1 MVAPEGQQVA
11 KDEGEMV
18 QQSFHDRIAR
28 IEQKGGKLEMLA
40 GPADIDA
47 PQRGKTG
54 KATAGKASNGPGFV
68 KILMIAML
76 MVPVGMAIGLM
87 TKLFL
92 DPDITPD
99 AVNYMPLMAFVA
111 AAHLALF
118 TGVITALV
126 SRFRRLTLN
135 YVMLFV
141 FIGYGIASAALSAAL
156 Q

>member
-1 MVAPEGQQVA
+1 
-11 KDEGEMV
+11 MV

-28 IEQKGGKLEMLA
+28 IEQKGGRLEMLS
-40 GPADIDA
+40 GPAESDG
-47 PQRGKTG
+47 PRGG
-54 KATAGKASNGPGFV
+54 KSGKAATAGKAPNGPGV
-68 KILMIAML
+68 LKILMIGML

-92 DPDITPD
+92 DPDITPE
-99 AVNYMPLMAFVA
+99 AANYMPLMAFVA

-118 TGVITALV
+118 TGVVTALV
-126 SRFRRLTLN
+126 SRFRRMTLN

-141 FIGYGIASAALSAAL
+141 FAGYGIASAALSAAL